1 MVFKKIFSRDYRT
14 SQSDLAVPACI
25 VYNDFYTQHRRGLC
39 ESRSDGHFQFTTAKR
54 ISSFDVPLGST
65 KASRQTDA
73 DALYDRRSYR
83 LSRAVSE

>member
-1 MVFKKIFSRDYRT
+1 MWCLKKY
-14 SQSDLAVPACI
+14 SQGIIGQVNLIWLYLP